1 MKIFENIT
9 ALGDEEA
16 IKIGNVVPYNAAGL
30 AYFANKTE
38 SKR

>member
-16 IKIGNVVPYNAAGL
+16 IKIGNVVPYNAA
-30 AYFANKTE
+30 ACIFCK
-38 SKR
+38 